1 MTSSPRSFAL
11 RTKRGLLTV
20 TAVSAALLVGPVS
33 GVAHADPDDVDIDE
47 LTERADELEESY
59 NGELLQF
66 SEIKDRV
73 EEAEADLEEVEE
85 RLEASRGTV
94 SEIAH
99 ARYTDGG
106 VDPALQV
113 IFSSDPDQMSSDA
126 ANASYLGESQAE
138 QIADLVE
145 TRDEAEEVA
154 DELNAELEDAAEL
167 VDELEEQKDD
177 VEERIAELRAEEEAR
192 EEAESPGNGDGTVPE
207 SARGPGFDDVTPTMA
222 AIRDDIIGEFE
233 QPYPT
238 GCYRPSADDH
248 GEGRACDFMMSANG
262 AMPSEENRQLG
273 DAIAQYAID
282 NADRLGIDY
291 IIWEQQIWHTGSR
304 SWRGMEDRGDLT
316 QNHFDHVHVSS
327 LT

>member
-11 RTKRGLLTV
+11 RTKRGLLTL
-20 TAVSAALLVGPVS
+20 TIISAALVVGPVS

-47 LTERADELEESY
+47 LTERAEELEESY

-73 EEAEADLEEVEE
+73 EEAETALEEVEE
-85 RLEASRGTV
+85 RLESSRGTV

-99 ARYTDGG
+99 ARYVDGA
-106 VDPALQV
+106 VDPALRV
-113 IFSSDPDQMSSDA
+113 VFDSAPEQMFTDA
-126 ANASYLGESQAE
+126 ANANYLGESQAE
-138 QIADLVE
+138 QISDLVD
-145 TRDEAEEVA
+145 TRDEAEEVTE
-154 DELNAELEDAAEL
+154 ELNTELQDAAEL
-167 VDELEEQKDD
+167 VEELEEQKDD
-177 VEERIAELRAEEEAR
+177 VEERIAELEAEEEAQN
-192 EEAESPGNGDGTVPE
+192 PGDGDGSVPDD
-207 SARGPGFDDVTPTMA
+207 ARGPGFDDVTPTMA
-222 AIRDDIIGEFE
+222 AIRDDIIGQFN

-248 GEGRACDFMMSANG
+248 GDGRACDFMMSANG
-262 AMPSEENRQLG
+262 AMPSEANRQLG
-273 DAIAQYAID
+273 TQIAQYAID

-304 SWRGMEDRGDLT
+304 QWRGMEDRGDLT

>member
-11 RTKRGLLTV
+11 RTKRGLLTL
-20 TAVSAALLVGPVS
+20 TTISAALIVGPVA

-47 LTERADELEESY
+47 LTERAEELEESY

-73 EEAEADLEEVEE
+73 EEAETALEEVEE
-85 RLEASRGTV
+85 RLEVSRGTV

-99 ARYTDGG
+99 ARYVDGA
-106 VDPALQV
+106 VDPALRV
-113 IFSSDPDQMSSDA
+113 VFDSKPDQMFSDA
-126 ANASYLGESQAE
+126 ANANYLGESQAE
-138 QIADLVE
+138 QISDLVD

-154 DELNAELEDAAEL
+154 EDLNTELQDAAEL
-167 VDELEEQKDD
+167 VEELEEQKDD
-177 VEERIAELRAEEEAR
+177 VEERIAELEAEEEAQN
-192 EEAESPGNGDGTVPE
+192 PGDGDGSVPAD
-207 SARGPGFDDVTPTMA
+207 SRGPGFDDVTPTMA
-222 AIRDDIIGEFE
+222 SIRDDIIGQFGA
-233 QPYPT
+233 PFPV

-262 AMPSEENRQLG
+262 STPSEENRQLG
-273 DAIAQYAID
+273 TQIAQYAID

-304 SWRGMEDRGDLT
+304 QWRGMEDRGDLT

>member
-11 RTKRGLLTV
+11 RTKRGLLAL
-20 TAVSAALLVGPVS
+20 TAMSAALLVGPVPD
-33 GVAHADPDDVDIDE
+33 VAHADPDDVDIDE
-47 LTERADELEESY
+47 LTERAEELEGSY

-66 SEIKDRV
+66 NEVKDRV
-73 EEAEADLEEVEE
+73 EEAETALEEIEE

-99 ARYTDGG
+99 ARYVDGA
-106 VDPALQV
+106 VDPALRV
-113 IFSSDPDQMSSDA
+113 VFDSSPDRMFSDA
-126 ANASYLGESQAE
+126 ANAHYLGESQAE
-138 QIADLVE
+138 QISELVD
-145 TRDEAEEVA
+145 TRDEAQEVA
-154 DELNAELEDAAEL
+154 EELNTELEDAAEL
-167 VDELEEQKDD
+167 VEELEEQKED
-177 VEERIAELRAEEEAR
+177 VEERIEELQAEEEAQN
-192 EEAESPGNGDGTVPE
+192 PGDGDGSVPAD
-207 SARGPGFDDVTPTMA
+207 ARGPGFDDVTPTMA
-222 AIRDDIIGEFE
+222 SIRNDIIGQFGA
-233 QPYPT
+233 PYPV

-262 AMPSEENRQLG
+262 SPPSEEYRQLG
-273 DAIAQYAID
+273 TQIAQYAID

-304 SWRGMEDRGDLT
+304 QWRGMEDRGDLT